1 MGMVTYTLPEMTDI
15 EHSLLSLISGSKR
28 MLADWKKFPSGEI
41 FVHVIGV
48 EDEVCILG
56 RTVSPG
62 ANIVRT
68 ILLLDTLRRSGA
80 SSPTLVVPYFA
91 YSRQDRPAKTGD
103 PNSAACMTRLIAGM
117 GAERLV
123 TLDLHSERV
132 IESSHVMIQT
142 VSVIPDMAAVLGSE
156 IQDKDY
162 VVVSPDRGGCQRAE
176 LFAASMG
183 KKPPVVWIEKKRSP
197 GKVVGKRIMG
207 RVESKIAVIVDDILD
222 TGGTVAEA
230 VRLLKEKGVEEFYLC
245 AVHPVFSGQASQLIR
260 KLGFKQILFSDTVP
274 IPPEMIRMKEV
285 KIISGARILAEAV
298 LGHQAKA

>member
-1 MGMVTYTLPEMTDI
+1 MVTYTLPEMTDI
-15 EHSLLSLISGSKR
+15 EHSLLGLISGSKR
-28 MLADWKKFPSGEI
+28 ILADWKKFSSGEV
-41 FVHVIGV
+41 FVHVVGV

-56 RTVSPG
+56 RTVPPG
-62 ANIVRT
+62 VNIVRT
-68 ILLLDTLRRSGA
+68 ILLLDTLQRNGA
-80 SSPTLVVPYFA
+80 SSSTLVIPYFS
-91 YSRQDRPAKTGD
+91 YSRQDRSVKTGN
-103 PNSAACMTRLIAGM
+103 PNSSACMTRLIAGM

-142 VSVIPDMAAVLGSE
+142 VSVIPDMADALEPE

-162 VVVSPDRGGCQRAE
+162 VVVSPDGGGRQRAE

-207 RVESKIAVIVDDILD
+207 RIEARTAVIVDDILD

-245 AVHPVFSGQASQLIR
+245 AVHSVFSGQASQLIR
-260 KLGFKQILFSDTVP
+260 KLKFKQILLSDTLP
-274 IPPEMIRMKEV
+274 TPPEMVRMEKV

-298 LGHQAKA
+298 LDCQVKA